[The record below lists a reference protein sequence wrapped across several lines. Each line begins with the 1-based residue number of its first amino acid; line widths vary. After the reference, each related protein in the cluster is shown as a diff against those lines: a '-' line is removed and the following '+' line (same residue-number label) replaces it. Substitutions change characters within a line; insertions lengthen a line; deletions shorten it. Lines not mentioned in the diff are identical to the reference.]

1 MGTTALNRFKDLDKK
16 HGVVID
22 TMVFIYL
29 FEDHR
34 DYAELCELIISRISE
49 GLFTGIVTPITA
61 AEILVKPLKQE
72 HFEIADRYQNAI
84 KNLPNI
90 ILPEINIEIAF
101 MAGSLKAKYGMSLP
115 DMFQAAMALYFPA
128 QALIT
133 NDLAM
138 QKIEEIDVFLLDKMF
153 ANEI

>member
-29 FEDHR
+29 FEDHN
-34 DYAELCELIISRISE
+34 DYAERCEHIIGRMSE
-49 GLFTGIVTPITA
+49 GLFTGVVTPITA

-72 HFEIADRYQNAI
+72 HFAIADRYRDAI
-84 KNLPNI
+84 KNLPNV

-101 MAGSLKAKYGMSLP
+101 MAGSLKAKYAMPIP

-133 NDLAM
+133 NDRAM
-138 QKIEEIDVFLLDKMF
+138 QRIKEIDVFLLDKMF
-153 ANEI
+153 ADET

>member
-1 MGTTALNRFKDLDKK
+1 MGTTSLNRFKDLDKK

-34 DYAELCELIISRISE
+34 DYAERCEHIIGRMSD
-49 GLFTGIVTPITA
+49 GLFTGVVTPITA

-72 HFEIADRYQNAI
+72 HFAIADLYQDVI
-84 KNLPNI
+84 KNLPNV

-101 MAGSLKAKYGMSLP
+101 MAGSLKAKYGMPLP
-115 DMFQAAMALYFPA
+115 DMFQAATALYFPA

-133 NDLAM
+133 NDRAM
-138 QKIEEIDVFLLDKMF
+138 QRIKEIDVFLLDKMF
-153 ANEI
+153 AGVS